1 MLQQI
6 ADLIQEYGSL
16 VLFAGFA
23 LLTLGSAVLVV
34 TARRVTHACLSL
46 LPCFIGIAG
55 LYALLASPVMLAF
68 QLLIYAG
75 GIMVLL
81 LFAIFLLERRAG
93 PITAANHY
101 VLPAG
106 LIAGLTAIT
115 ILGALRT
122 ESFANRDLRPPPLE
136 MRDASGVDQ
145 WYAWD
150 PNPEP
155 GQTGE
160 RPSSNIKRTGFYFM
174 TYYLLPFELTS
185 LILVIAMVGAIMIAR
200 REKGWVAAGRI
211 PERQGTGDRGQGTG
225 TATADGGQGT
235 GTTDGI
241 AAEAA
246 PTTADGEGGTDR

>member
-6 ADLIQEYGSL
+6 ADFIQEYGSL
-16 VLFAGFA
+16 ILFAGFA
-23 LLTLGSAVLVV
+23 LLTLGAAVLVV
-34 TARRVTHACLSL
+34 SARRVTHACLSL

-55 LYALLASPVMLAF
+55 LYGMLASPVMLAF

-136 MRDASGVDQ
+136 LTGVSGADTDE
-145 WYAWD
+145 WYAWE

-155 GQTGE
+155 GESGE

-185 LILVIAMVGAIMIAR
+185 LILVIAMVGAIVIAR

-225 TATADGGQGT
+225 TATADG
-235 GTTDGI
+235 DG
-241 AAEAA
+241 AATEAA
-246 PTTADGEGGTDR
+246 PATADDEGDSD